1 MKNKTTL
8 ILITSI
14 IITLLLLKFCNNSKE
29 VNNSQLDSLQLANK
43 VLTEQYGMMSANA
56 QAQQTRAE
64 KAEMMARQ
72 RDTIYLTRVKK
83 IFVNAPDTC
92 QPYLVSMQLECDT
105 LIMAHVKSELHKDT
119 LIDTLREIVAN
130 RNYVIKNDSIAKVV
144 FKKDLKEAQ
153 KEAKKQKRGKVA
165 AWCAGGA
172 MFVLY
177 LVTNIIN

>member
-14 IITLLLLKFCNNSKE
+14 VITLLLLKFCNNSKE

-83 IFVNAPDTC
+83 IFVNA
-92 QPYLVSMQLECDT
+92 LNHLM
-105 LIMAHVKSELHKDT
+105 
-119 LIDTLREIVAN
+119 N
-130 RNYVIKNDSIAKVV
+130 
-144 FKKDLKEAQ
+144 
-153 KEAKKQKRGKVA
+153 
-165 AWCAGGA
+165 
-172 MFVLY
+172 
-177 LVTNIIN
+177 